1 MIVDKSV
8 LELVGLLC
16 ATVVCLY
23 FIYTQ
28 SKGT

>member
-8 LELVGLLC
+8 LELVGMLC
-16 ATVVCLY
+16 VTAMVLY

-28 SKGT
+28 SKG